1 MEVTVRTIS
10 EISRE
15 IEITAT
21 SEELQPHFE
30 RAYRAYQPKVEIKG
44 FRKGKAPLELVKK
57 LYGDLIEQDSLEE
70 IASDLYRQAVVERAL
85 KPIGDPVLVD
95 MDYKRSQHFWF
106 KIQYEVRP
114 TIQLKEYT
122 GFPVEKPIHTVT
134 DEEVEAELL
143 RLRRMNSTTE
153 VVERVTD
160 DEHVITAEVQELDPS
175 GLSIIGKKTENARF
189 YLADEQLEPP
199 IKEALKNAETG
210 GEYRVHF
217 RHQHNDHAH
226 EVNLKISVKKIERVV
241 LPPVDEAFVAKIT
254 NDKVKTVEEFRAALR
269 KDLVEYWNEKSH
281 RALVN
286 NIVAELLRR
295 HEFEVPESL
304 IRSVLNGL
312 LEQIKNEYPNR
323 QLPPDFDIEQ
333 FAQQNRAYAVYQAKW
348 ALLREEMIKAEQIT
362 ADESDLAALA
372 EREAPKLGIDKE
384 RLFNYYKSSDQVK
397 DRIVGEKLIKF
408 LIDHVTITEVEQKS
422 PLEH

>member
-1 MEVTVRTIS
+1 
-10 EISRE
+10 
-15 IEITAT
+15 
-21 SEELQPHFE
+21 
-30 RAYRAYQPKVEIKG
+30 
-44 FRKGKAPLELVKK
+44 
-57 LYGDLIEQDSLEE
+57 
-70 IASDLYRQAVVERAL
+70 
-85 KPIGDPVLVD
+85 
-95 MDYKRSQHFWF
+95 
-106 KIQYEVRP
+106 
-114 TIQLKEYT
+114 
-122 GFPVEKPIHTVT
+122 
-134 DEEVEAELL
+134 
-143 RLRRMNSTTE
+143 
-153 VVERVTD
+153 
-160 DEHVITAEVQELDPS
+160 
-175 GLSIIGKKTENARF
+175 
-189 YLADEQLEPP
+189 
-199 IKEALKNAETG
+199 
-210 GEYRVHF
+210 
-217 RHQHNDHAH
+217 
-226 EVNLKISVKKIERVV
+226 
-241 LPPVDEAFVAKIT
+241 
-254 NDKVKTVEEFRAALR
+254 VKTVEEFRAALR

-333 FAQQNRAYAVYQAKW
+333 FAQQNRAYAIYQAKW